1 MAANDIATSNLLV
14 HSLVL
19 VFLLMY
25 SLSAVAAYFV
35 CGIDVSNILNTLPLG
50 ATTTIVSLLMTSHL
64 HFDIVIFVNPVA
76 QEIKHCI
83 DIPDSKSG

>member
-35 CGIDVSNILNTLPLG
+35 CGIDVSNILNTLPRG

-64 HFDIVIFVNPVA
+64 HFGIVIVVNPVA
-76 QEIKHCI
+76 QEIKHCL